1 MPLLPEL
8 VAFQIPPFLL
18 CGLGIQRKKTLEF
31 EVFVA
36 LLMLLKKRTLSI
48 ISSKAI
54 RFLKRFYIS
63 ERRGRIEDEP
73 KE

>member
-18 CGLGIQRKKTLEF
+18 CGLGIQRKTLEF